1 MKRDTNIG
9 KALCRMGSV
18 ILIILF
24 SFMAA
29 CGTSKKSAQFPAED
43 DLFITR
49 RYVGDFVSCTYSKP
63 VVPGGP
69 HQIAIKTTLDSLYGD
84 ISVYSKKCDFILGQ
98 RLYLRRTYVPSGV
111 FGYWIYQ
118 VENDSSVFYRV
129 SEFQM
134 DDKILVQ
141 TWF

>member
-1 MKRDTNIG
+1 MRRDTNIG
-9 KALCRMGSV
+9 QALCGMRNL
-18 ILIILF
+18 IPIILLSF
-24 SFMAA
+24 SVA
-29 CGTSKKSAQFPAED
+29 CTTSKKSAQFPAED

-49 RYVGDFVSCTYSKP
+49 RYVGDFVTCSHSKP
-63 VVPGGP
+63 VGLGGP
-69 HQIAIKTTLDSLYGD
+69 HHIAIKTTLDSLYGD

-118 VENDSSVFYRV
+118 IENDSSVFYRV